1 MSKEKFVN
9 PFKKGDLHN
18 PAVSLEE
25 SRKRSSNKIK
35 RMTGEFTGP

>member
-18 PAVSLEE
+18 PAVSLGNLVKEVL
-25 SRKRSSNKIK
+25 IK
-35 RMTGEFTGP
+35 LNV